1 MKISKVC
8 IKNYRNFKEFKIN
21 FTDGF
26 QTIIGENNIGKS
38 NFYQAVRLVLDKNL
52 SYRDRYLDKKDFHG
66 FEDLS
71 LESHIIISVELE
83 GEDLASFPNLHAL
96 NNSERTAKITYIFA
110 HKSKFLTTPG
120 KVEEIKIDDFG
131 WRLYGGGEFDK
142 LDDILTLGEIH
153 FRDIEGINLFY
164 ITAFRN
170 IYNDIQGKSKSLLS
184 KYCISRPNA
193 QVELEDLKEILTE
206 SSNRLNDLDFIPEI
220 KDTVENMHK
229 EIVGDDFSFPLSLE
243 FESDFD
249 EDIWNQ
255 LKLNYESSGKSIPI
269 NLLGLGQK
277 NIIYL
282 SLFLSKLKNDYS
294 EHELNLLLIEEPES
308 HLHPQLEKIL
318 FSNLQDLKNIQVFMT
333 SHSTHIASDCEYKN
347 LNIIYKT
354 LSNNIKAFSPFT
366 SNILTGREPLFLK
379 RYLDATRSELFFAS
393 GVIFVEGIAEQ
404 FLIPEISKKV
414 YGINL
419 IEHNISVIS
428 IHCRYFDP
436 FLKLLQNDG
445 FEIPASVIIDGDEK
459 EIAEGETETTAV
471 KNAKALEVQDRI
483 KVFNG
488 ESTLET
494 DLFFDYSINNS
505 YLKNCFE
512 NLGHKQSYNNLLD
525 TVGVDGKEWKSE
537 LIKRID
543 GTISKGRFAQEL
555 SLLVD
560 NDFTIPG
567 YIENAIRFVVE
578 ARGIN
583 FSD

>member
-1 MKISKVC
+1 LKISKVC
-8 IKNYRNFKEFKIN
+8 IKNYRNFENFEIS

-66 FEDLS
+66 FENLS
-71 LESHIIISVELE
+71 IDSHIIISIELE

-96 NNSERTAKITYIFA
+96 NNGERTAKITYIFA
-110 HKSKFLTTPG
+110 HKSKYMVTPDTY
-120 KVEEIKIDDFG
+120 EDIKIEDFG
-131 WRLYGGGEFDK
+131 WRLYGGGNFNN

-170 IYNDIQGKSKSLLS
+170 IYNDIQGKSKSLLNE
-184 KYCISRPNA
+184 YCKSRPNKTD
-193 QVELEDLKEILTE
+193 ELERVKDILSI
-206 SSNRLNDLDFIPEI
+206 SSTQLNDLDFIPNI
-220 KDTVENMHK
+220 KETVESVHK
-229 EIVGDDFSFPLSLE
+229 EIVGNDFSFPLSLE
-243 FESDFD
+243 FQSDFD
-249 EDIWNQ
+249 EDVWNQ
-255 LKLNYESSGKSIPI
+255 LNLNYESNGKSIPI
-269 NLLGLGQK
+269 HILGLGQK

-282 SLFLSKLKNDYS
+282 SLFLAKLKNDYS
-294 EHELNLLLIEEPES
+294 EHELNLLLVEEPES

-318 FSNLQDLKNIQVFMT
+318 FSNLQDLQNIQVFMT

-354 LSNNIKAFSPFT
+354 TSNQVKSFSPFT
-366 SNILTGREPLFLK
+366 SNILVGREPLFLK

-436 FLKLLQNDG
+436 FLKLLQANG
-445 FEIPASVIIDGDEK
+445 FEIPASVIIDGDEN
-459 EIAEGETETTAV
+459 EVADGETETTAV
-471 KNAKALEVQDRI
+471 QNAKALEVTDRI
-483 KVFNG
+483 KVFDG
-488 ESTLET
+488 DSTLET
-494 DLFFDYSINNS
+494 DLFYKDTVNES
-505 YLKNCFE
+505 YLRDCFI
-512 NLGHKQSYNNLLD
+512 NLNHQTSYNNLLHE
-525 TVGVDGKEWKSE
+525 VRVNGNEWKNE

-543 GTISKGRFAQEL
+543 GTVKKGRFAQEL
-555 SLLVD
+555 SLLIDDEFIVPD
-560 NDFTIPG
+560 
-567 YIENAIRFVVE
+567 YIKNAIKFVVE
-578 ARGIN
+578 ARGIE
-583 FSD
+583 FRD